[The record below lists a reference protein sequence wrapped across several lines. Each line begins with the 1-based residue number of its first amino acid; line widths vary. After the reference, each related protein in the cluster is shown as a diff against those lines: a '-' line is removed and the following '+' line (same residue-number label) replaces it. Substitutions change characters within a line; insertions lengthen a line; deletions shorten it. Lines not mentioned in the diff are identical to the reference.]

1 MLVKVILD
9 ANVNVEFPEFAET
22 WRIPRSLLTALPVNV
37 CELPPPM
44 AKMILLLALL
54 VTVAP
59 VVTTIF
65 PRNVIS
71 AAGSV

>member
-1 MLVKVILD
+1 MLVNVMLD
-9 ANVNVEFPEFAET
+9 ANVNVELPVLADT

-44 AKMILLLALL
+44 AKTILLLADL

-59 VVTTIF
+59 VVTTIL

-71 AAGSV
+71 AAGNV